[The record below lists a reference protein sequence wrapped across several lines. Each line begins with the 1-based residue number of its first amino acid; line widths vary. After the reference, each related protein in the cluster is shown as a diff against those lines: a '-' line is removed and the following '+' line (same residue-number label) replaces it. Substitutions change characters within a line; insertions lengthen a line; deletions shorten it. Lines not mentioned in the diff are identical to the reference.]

1 MLRVRTQLR
10 VNLMPKPNL
19 SLTPNPSPTLPV
31 WPKLSRSV
39 VVVVVAVIAT
49 IIMFQLVFTIA
60 IIVVTTVIIITMLLV
75 MSPITSLVMLL
86 LPMALNVFGF
96 QVLGN
101 VFNGVQLLH
110 LSINLSQL
118 PSRLSRFRSH
128 GAKRTRGCALRRTPL
143 FACHG
148 WCVVRSR
155 HRSRHMFQSH
165 QLHPRLASIGARRMR
180 R

>member
-1 MLRVRTQLR
+1 MLRVRPQLR
-10 VNLMPKPNL
+10 VNLMLKPNL
-19 SLTPNPSPTLPV
+19 SLTLSPSLTLPV
-31 WPKLSRSV
+31 WPRLSRSV
-39 VVVVVAVIAT
+39 VVVVVAVVT
-49 IIMFQLVFTIA
+49 IIMFQLVFTITV
-60 IIVVTTVIIITMLLV
+60 IVATTVIIITMLLV
-75 MSPITSLVMLL
+75 MSSVTSLVMLP
-86 LPMALNVFGF
+86 LPVALNAFGF

-110 LSINLSQL
+110 LSINPSQL
-118 PSRLSRFRSH
+118 PSRSSRFRSH